1 MQENSNEVP
10 IIGTQIQKE
19 LHDKPALV
27 EEAAGS
33 DNNSESSK
41 RHSQKPG
48 GRERRLQP
56 PVFKER
62 IERFLSKLKIRE
74 VKDELDILGSD
85 TKEQQRYTLS
95 DFIGLAI
102 NLDRTFKDEVFA
114 TAPVNTNFST
124 EIIGNSNSQ
133 QEIRLQKEDG
143 ESISLNALL
152 PKGYRF
158 QEADKFAVNMKERAI
173 SFMPEIM
180 KSKGSV
186 LNVLHEI
193 GHARN
198 YESGKIEAS
207 TFYTLSPTEKLRAGI
222 FYAMRSLKKIGLPV
236 KTTSPQWLKDKRQS
250 WKARDER
257 AAWGY
262 ALQEGRALEKQ
273 GFYIFAGFKNT
284 EDIKGYINTALMSYE
299 VGKIER
305 DLLFSDKK
313 TIDFTAKFVKQ
324 HVLEKK
330 LEEATSL

>member
-114 TAPVNTNFST
+114 TAPVDTNFST

-133 QEIRLQKEDG
+133 QEIRLQ
-143 ESISLNALL
+143 
-152 PKGYRF
+152 
-158 QEADKFAVNMKERAI
+158 
-173 SFMPEIM
+173 
-180 KSKGSV
+180 
-186 LNVLHEI
+186 
-193 GHARN
+193 
-198 YESGKIEAS
+198 
-207 TFYTLSPTEKLRAGI
+207 
-222 FYAMRSLKKIGLPV
+222 
-236 KTTSPQWLKDKRQS
+236 
-250 WKARDER
+250 
-257 AAWGY
+257 
-262 ALQEGRALEKQ
+262 
-273 GFYIFAGFKNT
+273 
-284 EDIKGYINTALMSYE
+284 
-299 VGKIER
+299 
-305 DLLFSDKK
+305 
-313 TIDFTAKFVKQ
+313 
-324 HVLEKK
+324 
-330 LEEATSL
+330 